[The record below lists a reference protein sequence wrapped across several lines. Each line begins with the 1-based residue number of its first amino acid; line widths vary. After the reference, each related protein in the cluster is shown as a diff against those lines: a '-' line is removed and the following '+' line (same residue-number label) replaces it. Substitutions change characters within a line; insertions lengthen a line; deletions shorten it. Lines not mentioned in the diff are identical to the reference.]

1 MKKYILSIIVA
12 IFALCSTNAKA
23 QFRYGATA
31 GVSFSDLSFKQ
42 DLVGVE
48 KMVGPSVGVVGEM
61 IFPGIGF
68 GIDLGLIYSQRG
80 AKVNLGERLIWS
92 SQGYGNEK
100 TYLHYIE
107 IPLHLRFKYTNLAG
121 FEDYVAPFVF
131 GGPSLSIL
139 VADNNIKAY
148 EYASGSLNLT
158 AGFGLELW
166 RRWQISASYSW
177 GMTYALKTTL
187 LDNYSARNY
196 AWDVKLAYFF

>member
-1 MKKYILSIIVA
+1 MKKYILSIIVV
-12 IFALCSTNAKA
+12 IFALCSTNANA
-23 QFRYGATA
+23 QFRYGATT

-61 IFPGIGF
+61 IFPGVGF

>member
-12 IFALCSTNAKA
+12 IFALCAINANA

-61 IFPGIGF
+61 MFPGIGF

>member
-1 MKKYILSIIVA
+1 MKKYILSIIVV
-12 IFALCSTNAKA
+12 IFALCSTNANA

-61 IFPGIGF
+61 IFPGVGF